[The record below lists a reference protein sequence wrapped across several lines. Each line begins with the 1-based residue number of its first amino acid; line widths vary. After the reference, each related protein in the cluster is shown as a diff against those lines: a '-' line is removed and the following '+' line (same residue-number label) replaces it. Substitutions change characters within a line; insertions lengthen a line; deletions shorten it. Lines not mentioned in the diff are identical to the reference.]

1 MAKLGDF
8 LTSINRSKLNILV
21 DDPSSEKDYVPYVVN
36 RLLSYFPDSI
46 MPANEI
52 NARPLVDKRL
62 QYDFLLNI
70 LKPRPRFAKWLKPE
84 VIDNLDV
91 VKEYYGFSNEKA
103 KEALKILSDQDIK
116 SIQAQLDTGG
126 LKKSEK
132 LR

>member
-1 MAKLGDF
+1 MANLGDF
-8 LTSINRSKLNILV
+8 LKSVNKSKINILV
-21 DDPSSEKDYVPYVVN
+21 DDPLAEKDYLPFIVN

-46 MPANEI
+46 MAVNEI

-70 LKPRPRFAKWLKPE
+70 LRPRPRFSKWLKPE
-84 VIDNLDV
+84 VIENLAV

-103 KEALKILSDQDIK
+103 KEALTILSDQDIEYIK
-116 SIQAQLDTGG
+116 AKLDTGG

-132 LR
+132 IR